1 MSLRN
6 SNGFTVLWALN
17 TGGIYKF
24 RDFRQYEKR
33 YKIGHSFYWTVIG
46 HHVRSVEAWHVRWPW
61 VTFEG
66 HFGDLRVVVSLRAQL
81 TRDLLT
87 IAEFLAV
94 KTFDTYVLS
103 CDCIIA
109 DWCWSRWEKSSN
121 CRKKNDFHVAA
132 RFGPSR
138 CFPAAAWSRG
148 QL

>member
-1 MSLRN
+1 
-6 SNGFTVLWALN
+6 
-17 TGGIYKF
+17 
-24 RDFRQYEKR
+24 
-33 YKIGHSFYWTVIG
+33 
-46 HHVRSVEAWHVRWPW
+46 

-109 DWCWSRWEKSSN
+109 DWC
-121 CRKKNDFHVAA
+121 
-132 RFGPSR
+132 
-138 CFPAAAWSRG
+138 
-148 QL
+148 